1 MPASQQPAN
10 SPERRISWA
19 WGELALASDE
29 AEMALDI
36 ADRLLA
42 SAPGA
47 TRSQPIPWLLKLKGE
62 ALGALSR
69 REEAIQVLEEARQG
83 ALARQERPLLWQID
97 RALGRQHRRLKQE
110 DLAQRAFA
118 SAREGIASLAKTID
132 DSYLREHF
140 LQVSQSSLPREKPV
154 STNRIAKAASGGL
167 TEREREVVRL
177 VARGKSNR
185 EIADALVVTKRTIE
199 THINNILYKLNLT
212 SRAQLVVWAVEKGLA
227 THEPGSSV

>member
-1 MPASQQPAN
+1 
-10 SPERRISWA
+10 
-19 WGELALASDE
+19 LASDE
-29 AEMALDI
+29 PEVALDI

-69 REEAIQVLEEARQG
+69 REEATQMLEEARQG

-97 RALGRQHRRLKQE
+97 RALGRQYRRLKQE
-110 DLAQRAFA
+110 DLTQRAFTA
-118 SAREGIASLAKTID
+118 AREEIDSLASSID
-132 DSYLREHF
+132 DAYLHEHF
-140 LQVSQSSLPREKPV
+140 LQTAQSSLPREKPV
-154 STNRIAKAASGGL
+154 SPNHIAKAASGGL

-185 EIADALVVTKRTIE
+185 EIADALVVSKRTVE

-212 SRAQLVVWAVEKGLA
+212 SRTQLVVWAVEKGLA
-227 THEPGSSV
+227 TGDTGT